1 MNRWLAP
8 VGASR
13 TGAAHR
19 RAGRPCQDAVLC
31 RELRGLEGQP
41 VMVMAVADGHG
52 GRRYRRSEVGSRL
65 ACETALA
72 AVQGALATRPLDGGE
87 EGWSRWL
94 ERDLPEAIQ
103 RGWLEAVAAH
113 WQSDPGE
120 GGFEALLYGS
130 TLGLVVMTP
139 RWWGHTGLGDWD
151 LVRVDAD
158 GQARLLEEENEPTA
172 LGEATC
178 SLCQPRAASLFARR
192 AGLHPIDGGA
202 GDFALVLSTDGI
214 RKSCAT
220 DGDFLTL
227 VAWLARGDG
236 EADPEA
242 AGSLSAALDRIS
254 REGSGDDVTVAIGR
268 VWSPGGG
275 PPPPLPPLPPPVAS
289 DTPVAGAPQAP
300 PPALP
305 AMEPVQ
311 APPPRRRRPA
321 IGRAVAIGL
330 ALAGVGGGWLAL
342 NWPRTPTTLPAV
354 PSSPGLRAARLAVE
368 RLCGQPAAIP
378 LELRRRRELFAA
390 LRQGRQDPAPLKAAA
405 AADPLAALIAA
416 DLPADNHRDG
426 TLPAEDHRDQ
436 KLPAAQ
442 PAVARRAAARTHR
455 PLRALGAC
463 PALLEALDRQWA
475 ITPAAPSP

>member
-1 MNRWLAP
+1 VVNRWVAP
-8 VGASR
+8 IGASR

-72 AVQGALATRPLDGGE
+72 AVGEALAARPLDAGE
-87 EGWSRWL
+87 GVWSRWL

-113 WQSDPGE
+113 WRSDPGE

-130 TLGLVVMTP
+130 TLGLVVMAP

-151 LVRVDAD
+151 LVRVEAD

-192 AGLHPIDGGA
+192 AGLHPIDRDAGG
-202 GDFALVLSTDGI
+202 FALVLCTDGI

-227 VAWLARGDG
+227 AAWLARGDG
-236 EADPEA
+236 EAEPAAA
-242 AGSLSAALDRIS
+242 AGLAAALDRIS

-268 VWSPGGG
+268 AAG
-275 PPPPLPPLPPPVAS
+275 
-289 DTPVAGAPQAP
+289 VAGAGAASPAGWTDLDAP
-300 PPALP
+300 LSPAPAQPLPSPSPLP
-305 AMEPVQ
+305 APATAQ
-311 APPPRRRRPA
+311 AAPQRRRRLA

-330 ALAGVGGGWLAL
+330 ALAGAGGGWLAL
-342 NWPRTPTTLPAV
+342 NWPRIPAPPAAA
-354 PSSPGLRAARLAVE
+354 PSSPGLRAARLEVE
-368 RLCGQPAAIP
+368 RLCAQPAAIP
-378 LELRRRRELFAA
+378 LELRRRRELFIA

-405 AADPLAALIAA
+405 AGDPLAALIAA
-416 DLPADNHRDG
+416 DLPAVRSG
-426 TLPAEDHRDQ
+426 TMQAPEPALR
-436 KLPAAQ
+436 P
-442 PAVARRAAARTHR
+442 VVRR
-455 PLRALGAC
+455 PPEALSAC

-475 ITPAAPSP
+475 LTPAAPTP

>member
-1 MNRWLAP
+1 MNRWVAP
-8 VGASR
+8 IGASR

-65 ACETALA
+65 ACDTALG
-72 AVQGALATRPLDGGE
+72 AVQASLATRPLDGGE
-87 EGWSRWL
+87 EGWRRWL
-94 ERDLPEAIQ
+94 ERELPEAIQ
-103 RGWLEAVAAH
+103 QGWLEAVAAH

-139 RWWGHTGLGDWD
+139 SWWGHTGLGDWD
-151 LVRVDAD
+151 LVRVEAD

-192 AGLHPIDGGA
+192 AGLHPLDGDA
-202 GDFALVLSTDGI
+202 GEFALVLCTDGI

-227 VAWLARGDG
+227 AAWLARGDAAA
-236 EADPEA
+236 EPE
-242 AGSLSAALDRIS
+242 GPGILDAALDRIS
-254 REGSGDDVTVAIGR
+254 REGSGDDVTVAVGR
-268 VWSPGGG
+268 VRGSDGG
-275 PPPPLPPLPPPVAS
+275 PPPPLPPVAASPPVAE
-289 DTPVAGAPQAP
+289 APLAP
-300 PPALP
+300 SAAPGPPAP
-305 AMEPVQ
+305 AP

-330 ALAGVGGGWLAL
+330 ALAGVGGGWLAW
-342 NWPRTPTTLPAV
+342 NWPRTPAPPVAAPT
-354 PSSPGLRAARLAVE
+354 SPGLRAALSEVA

-378 LELRRRRELFAA
+378 LELRRRRGLFVA
-390 LRQGRQDPAPLKAAA
+390 LRQGRRDPAPLKAAA
-405 AADPLAALIAA
+405 AGDPLAALIAA
-416 DLPADNHRDG
+416 DLPALPPG
-426 TLPAEDHRDQ
+426 TMQGPEPAQR
-436 KLPAAQ
+436 PG
-442 PAVARRAAARTHR
+442 PHR
-455 PLRALGAC
+455 PVRALGAC

-475 ITPAAPSP
+475 LTPAAPTP

>member
-1 MNRWLAP
+1 MNRWVAP

-13 TGAAHR
+13 AGAAHR

-72 AVQGALATRPLDGGE
+72 AVQGALAARPLDAGQ
-87 EGWSRWL
+87 EGWRRWL

-178 SLCQPRAASLFARR
+178 SLCQPRAAALFARR
-192 AGLHPIDGGA
+192 AALHPIEGGA
-202 GDFALVLSTDGI
+202 GDFALVLCTDGI

-227 VAWLARGDG
+227 AAWLARGDG

-242 AGSLSAALDRIS
+242 AGTLSAALDRIS

-268 VWSPGGG
+268 ACSPGDG
-275 PPPPLPPLPPPVAS
+275 PPPPQPPPPVAS
-289 DTPVAGAPQAP
+289 APRVADPMAPPAAPCPPAPGAP
-300 PPALP
+300 PA
-305 AMEPVQ
+305 
-311 APPPRRRRPA
+311 RRRRPA
-321 IGRAVAIGL
+321 IGQAVAIGL
-330 ALAGVGGGWLAL
+330 ALAGVGGSWLAWH
-342 NWPRTPTTLPAV
+342 WPRLPTALPAA
-354 PSSPGLRAARLAVE
+354 PGSPGLRAARLAVE
-368 RLCGQPAAIP
+368 RLCGQPDAIP

-416 DLPADNHRDG
+416 DLPA
-426 TLPAEDHRDQ
+426 EDHRDG
-436 KLPAAQ
+436 KPLAAQ
-442 PAVARRAAARTHR
+442 PAAAQLAAARPRR

-475 ITPAAPSP
+475 VTPAAPSP

>member
-1 MNRWLAP
+1 MVIRWVAP
-8 VGASR
+8 IGASR

-72 AVQGALATRPLDGGE
+72 AVQGALAARSLDGGE

-151 LVRVDAD
+151 LVRVEAD
-158 GQARLLEEENEPTA
+158 GQARLLEEENQPTA

-192 AGLHPIDGGA
+192 AGLHRLDGGA
-202 GDFALVLSTDGI
+202 ADFALVLCTDGI

-227 VAWLARGDG
+227 AAWLARGDG

-242 AGSLSAALDRIS
+242 AGTLSAALDRIS
-254 REGSGDDVTVAIGR
+254 REGSGDDVTVAVGR

-275 PPPPLPPLPPPVAS
+275 PPPAPSPSPVEPAPLAPP
-289 DTPVAGAPQAP
+289 APHPAEPLQAP
-300 PPALP
+300 PP
-305 AMEPVQ
+305 
-311 APPPRRRRPA
+311 PRRHRPA

-330 ALAGVGGGWLAL
+330 ALAGVGGIWLAW
-342 NWPRTPTTLPAV
+342 NWPRSPTALPPTPG
-354 PSSPGLRAARLAVE
+354 SPGLRAARLEVE

-378 LELRRRRELFAA
+378 LALRRRSELFVA

-416 DLPADNHRDG
+416 DLPAEDRRDG
-426 TLPAEDHRDQ
+426 TS
-436 KLPAAQ
+436 PAAN
-442 PAVARRAAARTHR
+442 PAGRPAAARPHR

-475 ITPAAPSP
+475 LTPAAPTP